1 MAASVESL
9 QPSTSGFLS
18 RLWRSSLGKKYVM
31 AVTGL
36 GLFIFVIAHMLGNLQ
51 IYLGRDKINAYAY
64 TLKAAPVI
72 LWPMRLGLLAIV
84 ILHITAGVQLA
95 IANRRARSVAYST
108 SRVVAS
114 TFANRTI
121 IFSGLIILA
130 FVIFHLAHFT
140 FGFVDPGFLQI
151 RDYAGRHDVYQM
163 MIAGFSNPFV
173 SVFYIVAMGLL
184 LLHLSHGVSS
194 LFQSL
199 GLRSKK
205 SFVFFDKLAKISA
218 LLIFL
223 GNCSIPL
230 AILTRVIK

>member
-1 MAASVESL
+1 
-9 QPSTSGFLS
+9 
-18 RLWRSSLGKKYVM
+18 
-31 AVTGL
+31 
-36 GLFIFVIAHMLGNLQ
+36 VIRIL
-51 IYLGRDKINAYAY
+51 
-64 TLKAAPVI
+64 LKAAPVI

-205 SFVFFDKLAKISA
+205 SFVFIDKLAKISA